1 MHNNSTVVDACVG
14 LAAIAAQIPGLD
26 QFRWP
31 GYWLIFHSAVVA
43 ILMLLLFRE
52 KKSDLTR
59 GSFFSSTKNLPVPV
73 YVSFIVLNTDV

>member
-1 MHNNSTVVDACVG
+1 MDVG

-31 GYWLIFHSAVVA
+31 GYWLICHSAVLAV
-43 ILMLLLFRE
+43 LMLLLFRE

-59 GSFFSSTKNLPVPV
+59 GKFFSPTKKLPVPV
-73 YVSFIVLNTDV
+73 YVSF